1 MRRFFKYKLLFD
13 FSNSLK
19 DSNFWDSQSEMV
31 VGKMKNVYK
40 GIPINKFV
48 VLKSKLHSM
57 LSDDGKESNTAK
69 EIKTET
75 EFNEFMS

>member
-1 MRRFFKYKLLFD
+1 MFD

-19 DSNFWDSQSEMV
+19 DSRFYDSQNEMV

-69 EIKTET
+69 RNK
-75 EFNEFMS
+75 N